1 MGPLHCRRNH
11 GRRNS
16 GGDVPRLFPSECDDV
31 SEHGDSSLFVVG
43 GGHVFGV
50 VEDGVDGGFEVEG
63 VVALAGVYAAGARV
77 AGGVGSQVSIQP

>member
-1 MGPLHCRRNH
+1 M
-11 GRRNS
+11 
-16 GGDVPRLFPSECDDV
+16 
-31 SEHGDSSLFVVG
+31 FVVG

-50 VEDGVDGGFEVEG
+50 VEDGVDGGFDVEG